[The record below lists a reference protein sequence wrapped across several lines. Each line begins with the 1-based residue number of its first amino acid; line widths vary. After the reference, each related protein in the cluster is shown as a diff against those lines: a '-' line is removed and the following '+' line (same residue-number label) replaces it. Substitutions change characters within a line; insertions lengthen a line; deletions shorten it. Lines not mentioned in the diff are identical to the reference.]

1 MKPANGENVAR
12 YVVPDP
18 ELLVL
23 AGTMRARAEEALA
36 KAETMSDADARETV
50 RTVAAS
56 YERLAQRVEQEI
68 SRTGEA

>member
-1 MKPANGENVAR
+1 
-12 YVVPDP
+12 VPDP

-36 KAETMSDADARETV
+36 IAETMSGADARETV